1 MSIHVGQPDQEELPK
16 RLPRATRRLRLGFV
30 GGGRGAFIGE
40 VHAMGA
46 RLSNRWEVVAGALS
60 SDPEVARQS
69 GADWLLP
76 SDRIYTDYREMAAA
90 EQSRPDGID
99 AVAIT
104 TPNNSHHAIA
114 SAFIERGIDVI
125 CDKPL
130 CNTLEQARDLVDQQ
144 KRSGLV
150 FAVTYAYASHPMVR
164 QIREMVRTGRVGR
177 IRQIHVEYFQ
187 EWALR
192 PPAQF
197 SKGAEWRLDP
207 NKVGSTFT
215 TGDIGTHAHHL
226 ACFAS
231 GLEMTELRAEFHVTG
246 TPKPL
251 EDTAFMQLRFEGG
264 VPGTLM
270 VSQAA
275 AGTHCGLRLR
285 IFGELAG
292 VAWNQET
299 PEYVQFTP
307 VQAPAQTITRG
318 EGADVG
324 QAAGRLIRMPRGHP
338 EALTDAWA
346 NIYTEFAVAVD
357 ARRGGHTLPAG
368 LIEMPTVLDGLRG
381 VQFVQAAVES
391 NGSGGAWTRIG
402 GE

>member
-1 MSIHVGQPDQEELPK
+1 M
-16 RLPRATRRLRLGFV
+16 
-30 GGGRGAFIGE
+30 
-40 VHAMGA
+40 
-46 RLSNRWEVVAGALS
+46 
-60 SDPEVARQS
+60 
-69 GADWLLP
+69 
-76 SDRIYTDYREMAAA
+76 
-90 EQSRPDGID
+90 
-99 AVAIT
+99 AIT

-144 KRSGLV
+144 KNQRSRLCRDLRLCV
-150 FAVTYAYASHPMVR
+150 ASYGAANPRDGTDRARRSDQADPCGILPGMG
-164 QIREMVRTGRVGR
+164 T
-177 IRQIHVEYFQ
+177 
-187 EWALR
+187 
-192 PPAQF
+192 PPARQF

-251 EDTAFMQLRFEGG
+251 EDTAFMQLRFKGG

-292 VAWNQET
+292 IAWNQET

-357 ARRGGHTLPAG
+357 ARRGGRTLPAG